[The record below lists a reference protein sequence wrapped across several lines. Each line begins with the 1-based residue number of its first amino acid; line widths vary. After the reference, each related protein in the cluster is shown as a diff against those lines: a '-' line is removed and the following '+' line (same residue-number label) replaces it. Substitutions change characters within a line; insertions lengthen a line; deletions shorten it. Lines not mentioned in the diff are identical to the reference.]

1 MWFNVNLSNY
11 FFKMTQSRIF
21 FFAKKS
27 ITAMKKIKNYAIKK
41 NNRLKNSPNF
51 AREIRWLCKEDE
63 EEHEKIRGRRIFSKR
78 ERRAL
83 SRISR
88 GSWIFGTHWKIPSK
102 THQRFSRRFIDDLSN
117 DRLIDIE
124 IMFSE
129 LV

>member
-1 MWFNVNLSNY
+1 MSIFLII
-11 FFKMTQSRIF
+11 FFKTTQSRIF

-27 ITAMKKIKNYAIKK
+27 ITAMTHAIGK

-51 AREIRWLCKEDE
+51 AREIRRLCKEDE

-83 SRISR
+83 LRISR
-88 GSWIFGTHWKIPSK
+88 GSRIFGTHWKIPSK
-102 THQRFSRRFIDDLSN
+102 THQRFNRRFIDDLSN